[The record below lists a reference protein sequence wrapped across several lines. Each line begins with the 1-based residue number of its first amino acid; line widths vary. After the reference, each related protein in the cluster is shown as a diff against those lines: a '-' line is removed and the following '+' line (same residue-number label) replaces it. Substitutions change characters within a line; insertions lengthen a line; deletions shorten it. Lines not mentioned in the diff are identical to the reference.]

1 MSKVV
6 KEFVEKFLEKL
17 IVESI
22 DILELERRKRGRLKG
37 LFKIGIKETIS
48 ESFSL
53 FSFNLSQVFEDGI
66 VINKVEKFISSF
78 AERRK
83 FFRQKYKVKF
93 LQNQEFEFF
102 IRMKFI
108 RYFIKVL

>member
-22 DILELERRKRGRLKG
+22 SILELERRKRGRLKG

-93 LQNQEFEFF
+93 LQNQESEFF